1 MARDNIT
8 DISEKIKAKQET
20 EPEIEVHKKAAQN
33 KVTDPILQEK
43 LIISH
48 SEKKKFSIKDLLR

>member
-20 EPEIEVHKKAAQN
+20 EPEIEVHKKAVDS